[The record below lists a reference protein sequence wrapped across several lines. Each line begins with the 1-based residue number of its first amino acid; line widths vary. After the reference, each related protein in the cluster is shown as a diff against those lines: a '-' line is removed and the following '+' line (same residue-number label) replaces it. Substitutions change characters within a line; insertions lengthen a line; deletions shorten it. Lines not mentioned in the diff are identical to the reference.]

1 MKLNMLFLGHDLTIQ
16 VENRIQLALY
26 LDLLFLAVIGL
37 ALPPAGEGK
46 PYPSRLVGNC
56 QAKCYWLQRTAKR
69 QSEVTSAARATCK
82 GSL

>member
-1 MKLNMLFLGHDLTIQ
+1 
-16 VENRIQLALY
+16 
-26 LDLLFLAVIGL
+26 
-37 ALPPAGEGK
+37 
-46 PYPSRLVGNC
+46 VGNC